1 MQILKQIPL
10 QQIYADDQNT
20 VMISAHMTLK
30 LWHIH

>member
-30 LWHIH
+30 L